1 MLKRYTKN
9 DCVMLPYAAITC
21 RYDHC
26 CHICDVA
33 DRVRKNSRIHTR
45 DINELFDY
53 YDVLPK
59 TAKGG
64 GSEYLYRPIIL
75 KPEAMKSAGIEVD
88 MYNQIFVTTDG
99 AGMFSY
105 SPGSQIDGYLLSDR
119 SKIYTFGRGDFYGV
133 PNDKAVRRFKDL
145 FLIDLTKFERS
156 VVRMI

>member
-64 GSEYLYRPIIL
+64 GSEYLYRTEVTKLPQYL
-75 KPEAMKSAGIEVD
+75 PKSLD
-88 MYNQIFVTTDG
+88 IFQ
-99 AGMFSY
+99 ALPYPF
-105 SPGSQIDGYLLSDR
+105 QRI
-119 SKIYTFGRGDFYGV
+119 
-133 PNDKAVRRFKDL
+133 
-145 FLIDLTKFERS
+145 
-156 VVRMI
+156 